1 MKTRSSEE
9 NDSVSAVTFWTIII
23 IFCNNNISA
32 ACLLMFIS
40 ECKLGLFA

>member
-23 IFCNNNISA
+23 IFCNNISA